1 MVCFCLGSN
10 VGDRA
15 AYLKNSLIMLEEN
28 FGRACKISSVYETEP
43 WGVSKHDDYLNMV
56 VTFETGLSPEK
67 VFRITSS
74 IEKKLGRKRRIGKID
89 PRTIDIDI
97 LFYNDLVINKNDLI
111 LPHPRMASRRFVLQ
125 PLTEIMEHFVH
136 PVSGQTMAELFS
148 QCTDNYLVVKT
159 KINLFL
165 H

>member
-15 AYLKNSLIMLEEN
+15 AYLKNSLVLLAEN
-28 FGRACKISSVYETEP
+28 FGKACKMSSVYETEP
-43 WGVSKHDDYLNMV
+43 WGVNKHKDYLNMV
-56 VTFETGLSPEK
+56 ATFETELSPEK
-67 VFRITSS
+67 VFMITSS
-74 IEKKLGRKRRIGKID
+74 IEKKLGRRRRSGKTD

-97 LFYNDLVINKNDLI
+97 LFYDNLIINTNDLI
-111 LPHPRMASRRFVLQ
+111 IPHPRITSRRFVLQ
-125 PLTEIMEHFVH
+125 PLAEIMAHFVH
-136 PVSGQTMAELFS
+136 PVSGQTIAELFS
-148 QCTDNYLVVKT
+148 QCSDNSLVVKT

>member
-15 AYLKNSLIMLEEN
+15 AYLKNSLDLLTEN
-28 FGRACKISSVYETEP
+28 FGTASKISSIYETEP

-56 VTFETGLSPEK
+56 AAFETALSPEK
-67 VFRITSS
+67 VFMITSS
-74 IEKKLGRKRRIGKID
+74 IEKKLGRIRRTGRID

-97 LFYNDLVINKNDLI
+97 LFYDDLVINKDDLI
-111 LPHPRMASRRFVLQ
+111 IPHPRIASRRFVLQ
-125 PLTEIMEHFVH
+125 PLVEIMEHFVH
-136 PVSGQTMAELFS
+136 PVFGKTIAELFS
-148 QCTDNYLVVKT
+148 QCSDNSLVVKT